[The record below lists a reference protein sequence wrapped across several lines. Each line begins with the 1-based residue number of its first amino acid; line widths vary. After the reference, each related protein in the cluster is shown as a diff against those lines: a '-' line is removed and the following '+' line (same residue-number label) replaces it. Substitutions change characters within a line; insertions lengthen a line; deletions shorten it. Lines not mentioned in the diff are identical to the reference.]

1 MLSIDILPLKYT
13 PGKKE
18 LLLLDQSLL
27 PEKKHYI
34 KIQDPYEM
42 FEAIKTLKVRGANI
56 IGISA
61 GLSLADF
68 AFRCP
73 DKEEFQKAALQ
84 LKKAR
89 PTAVHLAKAVDR
101 VLSRNSPEEKL
112 KEAYRIWQEDKKAC
126 DKMAAIG
133 EKLISSGDGVMTFCN
148 AGELAT
154 GGVGTALG
162 IINAAHREK
171 KDIHVYACETR
182 PVNQGARLTFWELQ
196 ERGVPSTLLCDNM
209 AGGLMAKG
217 KVQKVIAGA
226 DRISANQDVANKT
239 GTLSLAIMAHHFGI
253 PFYIAAPL
261 STFDSKCLTGNDI
274 PIEQRDSTEVSS
286 FWNRKGTSIY
296 NPAFDITPFSLISGI
311 ITEERVITSLRA

>member
-1 MLSIDILPLKYT
+1 MSPIDILPLKYT
-13 PGKKE
+13 SDRE

-34 KIQDPYEM
+34 KIKNPYEM

-68 AFRCP
+68 AFSCS
-73 DKEEFQKAALQ
+73 DTEEFQQAARQ

-112 KEAYRIWQEDKKAC
+112 KEAYRIWQEDKRAC
-126 DKMAAIG
+126 DKIAAIG
-133 EKLISSGDGVMTFCN
+133 EKLISHNDGVMTFCN

-162 IINAAHREK
+162 IINAAHKGK
-171 KDIHVYACETR
+171 KNIHVYACETR

-261 STFDSKCLTGNDI
+261 STFDNNCLIGKDI

-286 FWNRKGTSIY
+286 FWNSKRASIY

-311 ITEERVITSLRA
+311 ITEERLIRK